1 MMPTLCIIIPCR
13 NEERYIAQC
22 LDSVLNTSYPKELL
36 EILVIDGQSLDKTRQ
51 IVQKYTCSYPFIRLI
66 DNPDKIA
73 TTALNIGIL
82 ESKSSYIIRLD
93 AHASYPKDYFQQL
106 ISNSIRL
113 EAANVGGV
121 WKTQIL
127 HHTTIA
133 NAIKN
138 VLSDPYGVG
147 NALFRTGISTITEVD
162 TVPFGCY
169 RRDIFDKYG
178 LFDERLIRNQD
189 IEFNKRIIRG
199 GGKIY
204 LLPDVTCTYY
214 ARETYS
220 DLARNNYQNG
230 YWNILTP
237 YYTRTLNSLSLRH
250 FIPLLFVM
258 ALIIPTLLS
267 PFYYPLICIAL
278 IIAVI
283 YLTIIGGR
291 AWKIKNNTTWFHQ
304 LWAFITLHFSYGF
317 GSIGGIISLTKK
329 ILLKDL

>member
-1 MMPTLCIIIPCR
+1 MTPFVSIIVPCR
-13 NEERYIAQC
+13 NEERYIEKC
-22 LDSVLNTSYPKELL
+22 LTSIINSTYPKESL
-36 EILVIDGQSLDKTRQ
+36 EVLVVDGNSIDKTRE
-51 IVQKYTCSYPFIRLI
+51 IVHTFLSHYPYIRLL
-66 DNPDKIA
+66 DNPKRIA
-73 TTALNIGIL
+73 PSALNIGIL
-82 ESKSSYIIRLD
+82 AAKGEFIIRMD
-93 AHASYPKDYFQQL
+93 AHTEYPKDYCEQL
-106 ISNSIRL
+106 VSQSISLN
-113 EAANVGGV
+113 AANIGGAC
-121 WKTQIL
+121 KTDIL
-127 HHTTIA
+127 HLTNTT

-138 VLSDPYGVG
+138 VLSDLFGIG
-147 NALFRTGISTITEVD
+147 NSLFRLGILEITEVD

-169 RRDIFDKYG
+169 PRNIFDKYG

-220 DLARNNYQNG
+220 DLAHNNYQNG

-267 PFYYPLICIAL
+267 LFYYPLLCIGI
-278 IIAVI
+278 IIAFI

-317 GSIGGIISLTKK
+317 GSIGGIIALTKK